1 MCNLPLI
8 LAATLSLSST
18 NDYVFTTPATTN
30 LLGVGLGTSAAYAVP
45 RLEDM
50 AFLTEA
56 YVERAHAR
64 GFFVSKAFF
73 GDYLEGL
80 PPAGG
85 LGGKGVYDW
94 EDIYP
99 YDVTNAHLI
108 VYSMFPLTVGGWG
121 YACDAVT
128 TLYCPGIFV
137 SPSFTIDATTGL
149 IETGPDWCVDGI
161 STADT
166 NGLAFVTR
174 RTFQDCIL
182 PGRTNTSLFGAMT
195 LAHVTNAYYNAGL
208 CGPVLGVRS
217 GDFSGES
224 DPVLVRQV
232 SYGGS
237 TSVTRQAHEIYADY
251 TYPNEMTGKVVTN
264 SMVVGITLD
273 SPVERHDPE
282 YTEDVARWDR
292 WSIECT
298 DEKGKRHMTSY
309 QILRIT
315 ADGETIATNK
325 YVGDPWIGY
334 SSTGFWFNKPTENP
348 SNRIEATNVCLS
360 TNAVRDLSLV
370 DSVDFIIVA
379 QLRIDM
385 TESLFANSIEDY
397 TTNTT
402 AWAVGWLWDKDA
414 ERKNPDADEPFPV
427 YAGKSSTEGLLK
439 LWWQQTE
446 RLVPS
451 IEISDGEVPDPAS
464 LHSKFGTSYKPG
476 AAGLT
481 RTRKLTIYNLWCYP
495 LIHRRYNAYFED

>member
-50 AFLTEA
+50 AFLAEA

-64 GFFVSKAFF
+64 GFFVSYDGETYK
-73 GDYLEGL
+73 EGL

-85 LGGKGVYDW
+85 LVGKGVYDW

-99 YDVTNAHLI
+99 FDGTNIIAS

-121 YACDAVT
+121 YACDGAT

-137 SPSFTIDATTGL
+137 SPDFSLDTTTGL
-149 IETGPDWCVDGI
+149 IATGPDWCVDAI
-161 STADT
+161 STDIT

-182 PGRTNTSLFGAMT
+182 PGHTNTSLFGAMT

-208 CGPVLGVRS
+208 CGPVLGVGVGGYS
-217 GDFSGES
+217 GVP

-232 SYGGS
+232 SHYGS
-237 TSVTRQAHEIYADY
+237 TDVTRQAREIYADY

-264 SMVVGITLD
+264 RMVVGITLD
-273 SPVERHDPE
+273 PPVERQNPE
-282 YTEDVARWDR
+282 YTEDVALWNR

-298 DEKGKRHMTSY
+298 NEKSKSHETSY

-315 ADGETIATNK
+315 ADGETVATNR
-325 YVGDPWIGY
+325 YVGDPWIRY
-334 SSTGFWFNKPTENP
+334 SSTGLWINKPTDNP
-348 SNRIEATNVCLS
+348 SNRIEATHVCLS

-397 TTNTT
+397 TTNTS

-414 ERKNPDADEPFPV
+414 ERKNPDADEPYPV
-427 YAGKSSTEGLLK
+427 YVGKSSTEGLLN

-451 IEISDGEVPDPAS
+451 IQISDGEVPDPAS
-464 LHSKFGTSYKPG
+464 LHSKFGTSFKPTG
-476 AAGLT
+476 AGLT
-481 RTRKLTIYNLWCYP
+481 KTRKLTIYNVWCYP